1 MEKNYLGI
9 HETVA
14 SIRHYFFALLFPN
27 YYHVPNIQITDEAL
41 EEKIHEAIAFVIEE
55 QDAIDD
61 LSKQVMVALPH
72 MKELIMTD
80 VSAAYDGDPAA
91 TSEDE
96 IILAYPGFK
105 AISIHRLA
113 HAMYQLSIPI
123 IPRLLSETAHSETG
137 IDIHPGAS
145 IGPYF
150 FIDHGTGIIV
160 GETTVIGQHVSL
172 YQSVTLGVRRFKKA
186 EDGTLLKGGKR
197 HPTIGDNVTIYAGAT
212 VLGGDTFIGD
222 GAVIG
227 SGAWVKASVPP
238 NTWLLKE

>member
-27 YYHVPNIQITDEAL
+27 YYQVPNKLVTEASL
-41 EEKIHEAIAFVIEE
+41 SDNISEAIAFVVEE
-55 QDAIDD
+55 SDTVDQLTKDI
-61 LSKQVMVALPH
+61 LSELPII
-72 MKELIMTD
+72 KELILTD

-91 TSEDE
+91 TSRDE

-113 HAMYQLSIPI
+113 HAMYELNIPI
-123 IPRLLSETAHSETG
+123 IPRLLSEMAHSETG

-160 GETTVIGQHVSL
+160 GETTVIGKHVSL

-186 EDGTLLKGGKR
+186 EDGSLLKGGKR

-212 VLGGDTFIGD
+212 VLGGDTIIGD